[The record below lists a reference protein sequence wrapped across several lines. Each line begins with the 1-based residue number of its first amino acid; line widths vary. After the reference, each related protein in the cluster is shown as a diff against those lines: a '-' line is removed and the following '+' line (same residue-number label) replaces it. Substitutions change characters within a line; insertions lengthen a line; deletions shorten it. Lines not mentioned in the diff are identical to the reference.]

1 MGTLVFQDI
10 LIIFLC
16 SLPVAFLFLKVRLPV
31 ALGFLVTGALIGPE
45 GLAWIQDREQVQVL
59 AELGVTLLL
68 LFIGMEFSFDVFL
81 KMKRASIQGG
91 ILQILVTVF
100 AGWAIGLLLGWG
112 QTKSLLFGFVLS
124 LSSTAIVLST
134 LASQRS
140 LESIPGRVSTAI
152 LILQDLAFIP
162 LLVLIPWLE
171 RKGDVP
177 LWLEMGREGLEA
189 AGLVLAVYLFAKYLA
204 RPFFLHIA
212 RTRSREI
219 FVVAVIALA
228 LGLAWVTN
236 LLGFSSAL
244 GAFLAGLILGSTPFR
259 HQALAEIQPFRFCFL
274 SLFFVSIGMLLDFN
288 VLRENFRLLLG
299 LVVLLPLLKT
309 LVTTG
314 VLMTAGLPLRVS
326 LTTGI
331 YLGQIGE
338 FSFLVASDGVKRG
351 LIDPPF
357 YQLIIAT
364 AVLAMMLTP
373 LMVKLAPRIA
383 ALVSRLGPFRRF
395 RDAEESALM
404 EKSQGLKDHVVI
416 CGFGPLGQTFG
427 GILHAH
433 DIPFVVLELNPD
445 TIEKVQRKNRPAFFG
460 DGASEELLFE
470 AGLEKAKLLA
480 ITVPDFLNAGAIIRQ
495 ARGIHPEIPIVTRAK
510 FRNEVEKLYAAGA
523 DVVVSEELEGG
534 FEMAR
539 YCLLQ
544 LGLPEEEVKRHIQ
557 KAKEFGSA
565 DFF

>member
-1 MGTLVFQDI
+1 M
-10 LIIFLC
+10 IIFLC

-31 ALGFLVTGALIGPE
+31 TLGFLVTGALIGPE

-59 AELGVTLLL
+59 AELGIALLL

-91 ILQILVTVF
+91 ILQILMTIL

-112 QTKSLLFGFVLS
+112 YAKSLLFGFILA
-124 LSSTAIVLST
+124 LSSTAVVLST
-134 LASQRS
+134 LAGQRS

-162 LLVLIPWLE
+162 LLVLIPWLKRSGE
-171 RKGDVP
+171 VP
-177 LWLEMGREGLEA
+177 LWVEMGREGLEA
-189 AGLVLAVYLFAKYLA
+189 VGLVLAVYLFAKYLA
-204 RPFFLHIA
+204 QPFFLHIA

-219 FVVAVIALA
+219 FVIAVIALA
-228 LGLAWVTN
+228 LGLSWITHR
-236 LLGFSSAL
+236 LGFSFAL
-244 GAFLAGLILGSTPFR
+244 GAFLAGLVLGSTPFR
-259 HQALAEIQPFRFCFL
+259 LQALAEIQPFRFCFL
-274 SLFFVSIGMLLDFN
+274 SLFFVSIGMLLDFD

-314 VLMTAGLPLRVS
+314 VLMTARLPLRVS
-326 LTTGI
+326 LTTSI

-338 FSFLVASDGVKRG
+338 FSFLVASNGEKLG
-351 LIDPPF
+351 LIEPAF
-357 YQLIIAT
+357 FQLIIAT

-373 LMVKLAPRIA
+373 LMIKLAPRIA
-383 ALVSRLGPFRRF
+383 ALAARVGPLRRLHSA
-395 RDAEESALM
+395 DESALM
-404 EKSQGLKDHVVI
+404 EESRELSDHVVI

-445 TIEKVQRKNRPAFFG
+445 TIEKVKRKHRPAFFG

-470 AGLEKAKLLA
+470 AGLERAKLLA

-495 ARGIHPEIPIVTRAK
+495 ARRINPDIPIITRAK

-523 DVVVSEELEGG
+523 DVVISEELEGG
-534 FEMAR
+534 FEMSR

-544 LGLPEEEVKRHIQ
+544 LGLPAEEVAKILH
-557 KAKEFGSA
+557 KAREFGSA

>member
-31 ALGFLVTGALIGPE
+31 TLGFLVTGALIGPE
-45 GLAWIQDREQVQVL
+45 GLAWIQDREQVQIL
-59 AELGVTLLL
+59 AELGITLLL
-68 LFIGMEFSFDVFL
+68 FFIGMEFSFDVFL

-91 ILQILVTVF
+91 ILQILVTIL
-100 AGWAIGLLLGWG
+100 AGWGIGVLLGWG
-112 QTKSLLFGFVLS
+112 HAKSLLFGFILS
-124 LSSTAIVLST
+124 LSSTAVVLSS
-134 LASQRS
+134 LAGQRS

-171 RKGDVP
+171 RKGEVP
-177 LWLEMGREGLEA
+177 LWMEMGREGLEA
-189 AGLVLAVYLFAKYLA
+189 GGLVLAVYLFAKYLA
-204 RPFFLHIA
+204 QPFFLHVA

-219 FVVAVIALA
+219 FVIAVIALA
-228 LGLAWVTN
+228 LGLSWITSR
-236 LLGFSSAL
+236 LGFSFAL
-244 GAFLAGLILGSTPFR
+244 GAFLAGLVLGSTPFR
-259 HQALAEIQPFRFCFL
+259 LQALAEIQPFRFCFL
-274 SLFFVSIGMLLDFN
+274 SLFFVSIGMLLDFE

-314 VLMTAGLPLRVS
+314 VLMTARLPLRVS

-338 FSFLVASDGVKRG
+338 FSFLVASNGEKLG
-351 LIDPPF
+351 LIGHSF
-357 YQLIIAT
+357 FQIIIAT
-364 AVLAMMLTP
+364 AILAMMLTP
-373 LMVKLAPRIA
+373 LMIKWAPRIA
-383 ALVSRLGPFRRF
+383 ALASRLGPLRRLQGG
-395 RDAEESALM
+395 DESALV
-404 EKSQGLKDHVVI
+404 EKSRELKGHVVI

-427 GILHAH
+427 GVLHAH

-445 TIEKVQRKNRPAFFG
+445 TIEKVKRKNRPAFFG

-470 AGLEKAKLLA
+470 AGLERAKLLA

-495 ARGIHPEIPIVTRAK
+495 ARKINPEIPIVTRAK
-510 FRNEVEKLYAAGA
+510 FRNEVDKLYAAGA
-523 DVVVSEELEGG
+523 DVVISEELEGG

-544 LGLPEEEVKRHIQ
+544 LGLPAEEVARVLR
-557 KAKEFGSA
+557 KAREFGSA

>member
-10 LIIFLC
+10 LIILLC
-16 SLPVAFLFLKVRLPV
+16 SIPVAFLFLKVRLPV
-31 ALGFLVTGALIGPE
+31 MLGFLVTGALIGPE
-45 GLAWIQDREQVQVL
+45 GLAWIRDREQVQVL

-68 LFIGMEFSFDVFL
+68 FFIGIEFSFDVFL

-91 ILQILVTVF
+91 VLQILATVL
-100 AGWAIGLLLGWG
+100 AGWAIGLLLGWD
-112 QTKSLLFGFVLS
+112 QAKSLLFGFILS
-124 LSSTAIVLST
+124 LSSTAVVFST
-134 LASQRS
+134 LAGQRS

-171 RKGDVP
+171 RKGEVP
-177 LWLEMGREGLEA
+177 LWVEMGREGLEA
-189 AGLVLAVYLFAKYLA
+189 GGLVLAAYLFAKYLA
-204 RPFFLHIA
+204 QPFFLHIA

-219 FVVAVIALA
+219 FVITVIALA
-228 LGLAWVTN
+228 LGLAWITSH
-236 LLGFSSAL
+236 LGFSFAL
-244 GAFLAGLILGSTPFR
+244 GAFLAGLILGNTPFR

-274 SLFFVSIGMLLDFN
+274 SLFFVSIGMLLDFH
-288 VLRENFRLLLG
+288 VLRENFRLLIG

-314 VLMTAGLPLRVS
+314 VLMSAGLPLRVS

-338 FSFLVASDGVKRG
+338 FSFLVASSGEKLG
-351 LIDPPF
+351 LIDPPS
-357 YQLIIAT
+357 YQLIVAT

-373 LMVKLAPRIA
+373 LMIKLAPRIA
-383 ALVSRLGPFRRF
+383 GLASRLGPLRRF
-395 RDAEESALM
+395 RNAEESALL
-404 EKSQGLKDHVVI
+404 EKSRELQGHVVI

-445 TIEKVQRKNRPAFFG
+445 TIEKVRRKNRPAFFG

-470 AGLEKAKLLA
+470 AGIERAKLLA

-495 ARGIHPEIPIVTRAK
+495 ARRLNPEIPIITRAK

-523 DVVVSEELEGG
+523 DVVISEELEGG
-534 FEMAR
+534 FEMSR

-544 LGLPEEEVKRHIQ
+544 LGLPAEEVARILH
-557 KAKEFGSA
+557 KAREFGSA